1 MKVVNALRQTFIA
14 AGLVG
19 ALAFTSAQA
28 QQSLQVPIPTSA
40 SEVSGP
46 VSGTLMTKEYVQM
59 VGRAAYFWG
68 YPIVATSSR
77 RDAFAKAPERIYL
90 GGFLPMAPIGE
101 VTMLHDY
108 ISPEQTFIVCPN
120 QDVVYGG
127 GFAALDKEPMVFQVP
142 DFGRR
147 FWVYPIYDNRTDEIG
162 RIGQQYGTKPGF
174 YMIVGPNWNGKVPE
188 GITAI
193 VRSSTDLAFPIPRI
207 QMDDTAEDKQAIQ
220 APLSQVMFY
229 PLSQFDG
236 KMKTTDWSKIP
247 SVPVPAGPPNKWV
260 NPETYLEQLLV
271 VMMQVPPLPGEEAL
285 YGEIREVLT
294 AATKDPAIKQALVE
308 SFFAADKE
316 LVDPLWQWR
325 YNGVAAGNGWTT
337 LKNGAEF
344 GADYYTRTAVA
355 YTNIYVNVPPEA
367 VYFYNDNDSGGT
379 QLNGQNLYSVTFAKG
394 QLPPVKGFWSLTLY
408 NDRHLF
414 NQNPLLR
421 YSLGTKNKTL
431 QYNPDGS
438 LTLYAGATSP
448 GKDKEANWLPAPV
461 GAFSLY
467 LRGYWADKAML
478 DRSWTPP
485 TIEMVK

>member
-1 MKVVNALRQTFIA
+1 MCRMKGNDMYARTNHFKSLACAIVA
-14 AGLVG
+14 
-19 ALAFTSAQA
+19 ALAILVACNSTPPPSQQARPEAQE
-28 QQSLQVPIPTSA
+28 QQVPIPTTA
-40 SEVSGP
+40 AEVSGP
-46 VSGTLMTKEYVQM
+46 VAGTLMTKEYVQM
-59 VGRAAYFWG
+59 VGRTAYFWG

-90 GGFLPMAPIGE
+90 GGFLPMAPIGDL
-101 VTMLHDY
+101 TMLHDY

-127 GFAALDKEPMVFQVP
+127 GFAALEKEPMVFQVP

-193 VRSSTDLAFPIPRI
+193 VRSSTDLAFVIPRI

-220 APLSQVMFY
+220 APLSQVMMY

-260 NPETYLEQLLV
+260 NPETYFEQLPAVLK
-271 VMMQVPPLPGEEAL
+271 QVPALPGEQAL
-285 YGEIREVLT
+285 YAQISAVFE
-294 AATKDPAIKQALVE
+294 AAAKDPALKQALVE
-308 SFFAADKE
+308 SFASAQKE

-325 YNGVAAGNGWTT
+325 YNGIPAGNGWTT

-344 GADYYTRTAVA
+344 GSDYYTRTAVA

-367 VYFYNDNDSGGT
+367 VSHNGLEMIEEAMRLRPDIIVADISMPGLDGIEAAHRLREMGARATIVFLTIHESPEFVEACLAEGALGYVVKSQMKKDLIPAINAALSGQCFVSST
-379 QLNGQNLYSVTFAKG
+379 
-394 QLPPVKGFWSLTLY
+394 
-408 NDRHLF
+408 RHT
-414 NQNPLLR
+414 N
-421 YSLGTKNKTL
+421 T
-431 QYNPDGS
+431 
-438 LTLYAGATSP
+438 
-448 GKDKEANWLPAPV
+448 
-461 GAFSLY
+461 
-467 LRGYWADKAML
+467 
-478 DRSWTPP
+478 
-485 TIEMVK
+485 